1 MSDLERRPP
10 SWLRA
15 YSKWTA
21 RIAFVVFVAA
31 VLFLIALLPIGVGRR
46 GSTIWPL
53 SEHFGRHHLIAD
65 IELVIGWIAA
75 GLAALAVVAGVAL
88 YLADRAEWL
97 K

>member
-1 MSDLERRPP
+1 MPEPN
-10 SWLRA
+10 WLRA

-21 RIAFVVFVAA
+21 RVALVVFVAA
-31 VLFLIALLPIGVGRR
+31 VLFLIALLPIGAGRG

-53 SEHFGRHHLIAD
+53 SERFGRHHLIAD
-65 IELVIGWIAA
+65 IELVVGWIAA
-75 GLAALAVVAGVAL
+75 TLAVLLLVAGVLL